1 MVEDDINYEEN
12 MINFTNSLVSFTKS
26 LSVYYSNVADELE
39 KSNRMTAKNSE
50 LLAMDI
56 TQQVQNYAINAIQEF
71 ETFKYEESLIFETT
85 YSQRL
90 IARAMTLSPAILVIL
105 PFLFGSIFILL
116 FFAYERHFRR
126 INDKK

>member
-1 MVEDDINYEEN
+1 
-12 MINFTNSLVSFTKS
+12 MINFTHSLVSFTKS

-56 TQQVQNYAINAIQEF
+56 TQQVQNYTINAIQEF

-90 IARAMTLSPAILVIL
+90 IAHAMTLSPAILVIL